1 MGNLVAS
8 SIDAGG
14 AATCAVV
21 ADGAVSCWGRNEN
34 GAMGN
39 GVTTTTSARPTLV
52 LGITGANSASAGEHG
67 CATLPGGRADC
78 WGFNRSG
85 ELGDGTL
92 HSRSVPAPVL
102 DP

>member
-1 MGNLVAS
+1 MSKICRSRMRL
-8 SIDAGG
+8 
-14 AATCAVV
+14 AAMP
-21 ADGAVSCWGRNEN
+21 D
-34 GAMGN
+34 
-39 GVTTTTSARPTLV
+39 
-52 LGITGANSASAGEHG
+52 ITGANSASAGEHG

>member
-1 MGNLVAS
+1 MSKRRRSWMLVS
-8 SIDAGG
+8 
-14 AATCAVV
+14 V
-21 ADGAVSCWGRNEN
+21 
-34 GAMGN
+34 
-39 GVTTTTSARPTLV
+39 P
-52 LGITGANSASAGEHG
+52 GITGANSASAGEHG

-92 HSRSVPAPVL
+92 HSRSVSAPVL

>member
-52 LGITGANSASAGEHG
+52 LGITGATRRA
-67 CATLPGGRADC
+67 PGSTDAQHSRADVADC